1 MNRDIIHELAGM
13 NPEMQLE
20 TGLADITLEELARWV
35 DGLSNYQQ
43 SIIYRIID
51 DINNYFKSAGLIE
64 YLRHIAKNDYG
75 VI

>member
-1 MNRDIIHELAGM
+1 M

-20 TGLADITLEELARWV
+20 TGLADITLEDLARWV

-51 DINNYFKSAGLIE
+51 DICVYFKHVGLIE